1 MTSWLRRKRNSITRS
16 NNFNG
21 TSNNN
26 NSNHNTHHQDGNINT
41 GEPSNNNGNNGMMN
55 LVVDVS
61 RSDADEVTELSS
73 ITCDYYN
80 IRHHHYPDRLPL
92 VGTAKPG
99 RQHPLADMIRKNH
112 NNSGDLN
119 KVKVNNSAAATPMNA
134 NANVVH
140 AVNVNVL
147 QTLPSLPSAAETI
160 ASTPKLPA
168 TASLI
173 QCISARNWDMTMS
186 RMAVNESLLQSS
198 ESNEAKEW
206 GMAPLL
212 TPSQEQQVL
221 PIHVACI
228 SKPPIEVMD
237 WLLHAYLPGAAAQEP
252 KEGKLPI
259 HLALMRGASYDVIR
273 ALSEAYPAGLRTRD
287 KENGR
292 LPIHYACIW
301 RDRAICQMLLQIY
314 PAGVRAQDGSGSTP
328 LELAQMS
335 GNPKKRGVV
344 ELLREWDTSAVQ
356 QPSLSLPAD
365 SSTMKQQ
372 HLQQNQ
378 RRIHHHNATV
388 RRQQYAK
395 SKSSSTNT
403 NSSSASLYVSAVAST
418 ETKQHSHS
426 HGDSAKINHHSSST
440 HPFIGSNNYNMGIS
454 DENIDKLLSQLV
466 QNRAKLINDDS
477 VLSHNADKMRA
488 VKSKSRC
495 LHQQKDSLQKKI
507 DSRKKKIA
515 GRNTVI
521 ENTRRE
527 IESLMAIIA
536 EEERK
541 IKVESNS
548 LDDDQHRLKDIES
561 AEEELVHEM
570 QSLED
575 EKANIQESMNAK
587 IRTLEGFDAELRKL
601 AT

>member
-1 MTSWLRRKRNSITRS
+1 MTSWLRRKRNSISRS

-21 TSNNN
+21 NSNNN
-26 NSNHNTHHQDGNINT
+26 NSNHNTQHQDGNMNN
-41 GEPSNNNGNNGMMN
+41 GEPSNHNSNSNNGMMN

-92 VGTAKPG
+92 AGTAKPG
-99 RQHPLADMIRKNH
+99 KHHPLADMIRKNH
-112 NNSGDLN
+112 NNSSSN
-119 KVKVNNSAAATPMNA
+119 KVKVNNNYAAANPMDA
-134 NANVVH
+134 N

-147 QTLPSLPSAAETI
+147 QTVQSLTSATETI
-160 ASTPKLPA
+160 VSTPALPA

-186 RMAVNESLLQSS
+186 RMAVNESLLHSS
-198 ESNEAKEW
+198 GCSEAKEW

-212 TPSQEQQVL
+212 SPSQEQQVL

-237 WLLHAYLPGAAAQEP
+237 WLLHAYLPGAAAQDP

-301 RDRAICQMLLQIY
+301 RDRAICQFLLQIY

-335 GNPKKRGVV
+335 GNPKKRDVV

-356 QPSLSLPAD
+356 QQQPPLSPPGD
-365 SSTMKQQ
+365 SSSMKQQ
-372 HLQQNQ
+372 HQ
-378 RRIHHHNATV
+378 RRTYHHNASV
-388 RRQQYAK
+388 RRQEYAK

-418 ETKQHSHS
+418 ETRQHSYN
-426 HGDSAKINHHSSST
+426 HGDNAKINHHSMGT
-440 HPFIGSNNYNMGIS
+440 LPLIGSNNYNMGVS
-454 DENIDKLLSQLV
+454 DENIDLLLSQLV
-466 QNRAKLINDDS
+466 QSRAKLISDDC
-477 VLSHNADKMRA
+477 VLSNNADKMRA

-507 DSRKKKIA
+507 DSRKNKIA

-541 IKVESNS
+541 IKLESKS
-548 LDDDQHRLKDIES
+548 LDGDLQRLKDVES

-575 EKANIQESMNAK
+575 EKVNIKESMNEK
-587 IRTLEGFDAELRKL
+587 IRTLEGFDAELRRL